1 MTDNYSLSDIAAVTG
16 NGANGNNGMWGNDAW
31 QFLPLYKVTYIE
43 KLRY

>member
-31 QFLPLYKVTYIE
+31 
-43 KLRY
+43 